1 MVMFFHRFCFSSCLA
16 PGPCPA
22 WVPVLASINALWPR
36 IYKPNKLISPR
47 LLLVMVLSQQQRADR
62 ATVSV
67 YVALKIKQGFMSTR
81 WVFYQQTSLLPSL
94 SGVFREISVVNKQHQ
109 RRQKSGLIKWLSRET
124 CLSTKAESYTEIP
137 HGERAPKTPT
147 NCSPTQILPQ
157 APPKHTVS
165 VILKTENHQ

>member
-36 IYKPNKLISPR
+36 IYKPNKLM
-47 LLLVMVLSQQQRADR
+47 VMVLSQQQRADR
-62 ATVSV
+62 ATVPV
-67 YVALKIKQGFMSTR
+67 YVVLKIKQGFMSTGECSTNR
-81 WVFYQQTSLLPSL
+81 L
-94 SGVFREISVVNKQHQ
+94 SSEFREISVVNKQHQ
-109 RRQKSGLIKWLSRET
+109 RRQKSGLINWLSGET

-137 HGERAPKTPT
+137 HGERAAKTPT